1 MVEIPHIELFH
12 ELHAAISPVLSTIE
26 PIHAYLYT
34 LSSKA
39 FKKDF
44 LKPSGFFFLLDNN
57 FDSSTHLHIIIDL
70 YKDVTC
76 TLLLLS
82 EIERVKE
89 DFSCYLS
96 LKALLLTTFALKAN
110 IQDISP
116 LIKKIKTSD
125 ANIHSKQV
133 CKTLF
138 LYTESVR
145 ALLEELLT
153 LKSILLEE
161 VMSFK
166 QIALTKEPLDLKG
179 DLE

>member
-1 MVEIPHIELFH
+1 MVEIPHIHLFH
-12 ELHAAISPVLSTIE
+12 ELDDTVHSVLLTIE

-34 LSSKA
+34 LNSRA
-39 FKKDF
+39 YKKNF
-44 LKPSGFFFLLDNN
+44 LKPSGFYFLLESN
-57 FDSSTHLHIIIDL
+57 FNPSSHLMVIIDL
-70 YKDVTC
+70 YKEVTN

-82 EIERVKE
+82 ELEKVKE
-89 DFSCYLS
+89 DFGSYLS
-96 LKALLLTTFALKAN
+96 LKALLFTSFALKNN
-110 IQDISP
+110 IEDISP
-116 LIKKIKTSD
+116 IIKKIKESNINLQLKQTS
-125 ANIHSKQV
+125 K
-133 CKTLF
+133 KLF

-166 QIALTKEPLDLKG
+166 QITLTKEPLDLQG

>member
-12 ELHAAISPVLSTIE
+12 ELNETIAPVLSTIE

-34 LSSKA
+34 LSSKT
-39 FKKDF
+39 FKKDL
-44 LKPSGFFFLLDNN
+44 LKPSGFYFLLKSN
-57 FDSSTHLHIIIDL
+57 FNPSTHLNIIIDL

-76 TLLLLS
+76 TLLVLS
-82 EIERVKE
+82 EIERVKD

-96 LKALLLTTFALKAN
+96 LKALLLTAFALKAN
-110 IQDISP
+110 IKDISS
-116 LIKKIKTSD
+116 LIIKIKESD
-125 ANIHSKQV
+125 ANIHSKQT

-153 LKSILLEE
+153 LKTILLEE

-166 QIALTKEPLDLKG
+166 HIALTKEPLDLKG